1 MHPCDPAAFIDGGQG
16 LLTLGNLTNRD
27 GGVVT
32 DGLAVGPP
40 FSRGHTLV
48 NKNGI
53 TVIHKH
59 FVVQHHLGLLPHPWG
74 TLHASATELFT
85 ALGPLC
91 TRAGEHI
98 FQNSR
103 MPCNLCCVTSFNQ

>member
-1 MHPCDPAAFIDGGQG
+1 MM
-16 LLTLGNLTNRD
+16 LTSFQWVTSPTAM

-40 FSRGHTLV
+40 FSGGHTLV

-59 FVVQHHLGLLPHPWG
+59 FGLGGRLARGLY
-74 TLHASATELFT
+74 
-85 ALGPLC
+85 
-91 TRAGEHI
+91 
-98 FQNSR
+98 
-103 MPCNLCCVTSFNQ
+103 